1 MPMKLL
7 ITFGCSWTYGVGVN
21 YEPGMNLRTFKSNA
35 WNDDLAKLHSFRGI
49 ICKRY
54 NLNNFN
60 FAYGGSSNQSQ
71 FRLAEDFFSSN
82 EFQRVRSQYSDITVL
97 WGITSVMRNEAYFS
111 NEKLQRS
118 FFYSDDSLLSKV
130 IVSKHFDQQHEIF
143 MLGKKIKFW
152 DTVFNAL
159 NVRNIWFDTFNHH
172 NYNIESDDIR
182 NNYLKVAG
190 ETWPSWQEF
199 AVGDFTKVS
208 KEVQNEILDQ
218 YRWDFYLHY
227 KPVSTRIMDY
237 QQTPRDLLSKLS
249 VHNGMKNPDDC
260 YHSSVWVEDSNRLGY
275 LTDIGLVNP
284 YSHHPTK
291 AGHQQLADMLSVYF
305 E

>member
-1 MPMKLL
+1 M
-7 ITFGCSWTYGVGVN
+7 FGVGVN
-21 YEPGMNLRTFKSNA
+21 YEPGMDYSTFHSKVRN
-35 WNDDLAKLHSFRGI
+35 NDLAKLHSFRGI
-49 ICKRY
+49 ICNRY
-54 NLNNFN
+54 NLHNIN
-60 FAYGGSSNQSQ
+60 FARGGTSNQTQ
-71 FRLAEDFFSSN
+71 FRLAEDFFSSD
-82 EFQRVRSQYSDITVL
+82 EFQTVRSQYSDITVL

-111 NEKLQRS
+111 NKKLQQS
-118 FFYSDDSLLSKV
+118 FFYSDNSLLSKV
-130 IVSKHFDQQHEIF
+130 IVSNHFDRQHEIF
-143 MLGKKIKFW
+143 MLGKKIQFW
-152 DTVFNAL
+152 DTVFDAF

-172 NYNIESDDIR
+172 NYNIASDDIR

-190 ETWPSWQEF
+190 ETWPSWREF

-208 KEVQNEILDQ
+208 KQVQNEILDRE
-218 YRWDFYLHY
+218 RWNFYLHC

-249 VHNGMKNPDDC
+249 VHNGMTNPDDR
-260 YHSSVWVEDSNRLGY
+260 YHLSDWVEDSNRLKY
-275 LTDIGLVNP
+275 LTDIGLLNP